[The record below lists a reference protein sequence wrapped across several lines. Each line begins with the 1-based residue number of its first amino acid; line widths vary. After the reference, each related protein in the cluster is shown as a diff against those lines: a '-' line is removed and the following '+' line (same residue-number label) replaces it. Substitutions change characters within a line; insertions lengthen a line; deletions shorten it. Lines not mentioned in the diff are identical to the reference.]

1 MSGADQ
7 RETPGRRGDRKRTTR
22 RTDQPRFEAASLAPP
37 DTSIT
42 DLIGVVQKRRLA
54 ALVAFLAVVVPALPI
69 IMAAPSVFEAS
80 ARLLIEPAVAT
91 PIQLGDSRTAS
102 GGSETSFETQYEGL
116 RSRALAQ
123 KTIEE
128 LKLWESPAF
137 LASHEGVNIIGG
149 IRRALAAVAS
159 VFGGATRAT
168 SGGASPAEKA
178 AGLVDTLLGRLTVL
192 PVARSQF
199 VDVVIAARDPQ
210 LAASIANT
218 VARLYVEQDL
228 EARFEAARSASAW
241 LDSRLTEQRG
251 AVDASEAA
259 LQRYREQHR
268 SVPLDDRQNIVV
280 QRLADL
286 NAAVTKAKT
295 DRIQKEELYNQLT
308 ALQNDRAAADTFPL
322 ILSNAYIQ
330 QLKGQIADLQREQAQ
345 LAEKYGERH
354 PDMVRVRTAL
364 QAAET
369 RLQSEIAKV
378 ADSVRNDFLAA
389 QAQEQSLTDALEVQ
403 KRQTL
408 GMNRIAIEYGSLQR
422 EVATNRQV
430 LDTLLQQAK
439 ETGLAA
445 AAKATNIRVAEKAV
459 APEVPAR
466 PRRLRNLLVTAF
478 AAGLFSLGLVFL
490 LEYLDARLKSP
501 EEVRSYLGVP
511 FLGIVPLV
519 STKVLDH
526 SSPLITKHASSD
538 FGEAFRRVR
547 TNLLLSTSRDD
558 VKTLAVTSTGPREGK
573 SVVASNLAIVLAQ
586 AGRRV
591 LLLDADMRRPRI
603 HELFDRPQQPGLSG
617 TLVTKGAIAG
627 SVHPSDVAGLDILTA
642 GSPQPNPA
650 ELLGSPMFRKVL
662 DSLIPTYD
670 HIVVDCPPVMAVTDA
685 AIIGHEVS
693 GVVFVVG
700 TDMATRGAAR
710 TAVEEL
716 ASARANILGAILN
729 RANLKGNTYYY
740 SRYYRPEYERYY
752 SGRAA
757 SR

>member
-7 RETPGRRGDRKRTTR
+7 RDTPGRRGERKRTTR
-22 RTDQPRFEAASLAPP
+22 QTEQPRFEAASLAPP
-37 DTSIT
+37 DTTIT
-42 DLIGVVQKRRLA
+42 DLVGVLQKRRIV
-54 ALVAFLAVVVPALPI
+54 ALVAFLVIVLPALPI
-69 IMAAPSVFEAS
+69 IVSAPSVFEAS
-80 ARLLIEPAVAT
+80 ARLLIEPAAAT
-91 PIQLGDSRTAS
+91 PIQLGDSRTA
-102 GGSETSFETQYEGL
+102 GSDSQTSFETQYEAL

-123 KTIEE
+123 KAIEE

-137 LASHEGVNIIGG
+137 LASHEGLDILGG
-149 IRRALAAVAS
+149 IRQALGAVAS
-159 VFGGATRAT
+159 IFGGAARTA
-168 SGGASPAEKA
+168 SGGTSPSEKA

-199 VDVVIAARDPQ
+199 VDVVIASRDPQ

-228 EARFEAARSASAW
+228 ESRFEAARSASTW
-241 LDSRLTEQRG
+241 LDSRLTEQRA

-295 DRIQKEELYNQLT
+295 DRIQKEGLYNQLT

-322 ILSNAYIQ
+322 ILSNTYIQ

-378 ADSVRNDFLAA
+378 ADSVRNDFLAV

-422 EVATNRQV
+422 EVATNRLV

-439 ETGLAA
+439 ESGLAA

-459 APEVPAR
+459 APHVPAR
-466 PRRLRNLLVTAF
+466 PSRLRNLLVTAL

-519 STKVLDH
+519 SNRVLNS

-591 LLLDADMRRPRI
+591 LLLDADMRRPRV

-617 TLVTKGAIAG
+617 TLVTKGAITG
-627 SVHPSDVAGLDILTA
+627 SVHASDVAGLDILTA

-662 DSLIPTYD
+662 DSLSPTYD

-685 AIIGHEVS
+685 AIVGHEVT

-700 TDMATRGAAR
+700 AEMAARGAAR

-716 ASARANILGAILN
+716 TAARARILGTVLN
-729 RANLKGNTYYY
+729 RVDLKGNTYYY

-752 SGRAA
+752 SGRPA